1 MKFDK
6 INALAA
12 SCLLVIALSGCD
24 QKSASPVV
32 EDAKKA
38 TENAATATKE
48 GVEKAVA
55 ATKEGVEKAATE
67 VKQVGEKAVETVTEK
82 AKEIGGEATGLI
94 AKAQGL
100 VGEKKYQEALTALGG
115 LKDMKLSESQQKV
128 VDDLKAQIQKLM
140 SGDAAKAAGN
150 LLGK

>member
-1 MKFDK
+1 MKFNK
-6 INALAA
+6 LNAAA
-12 SCLLVIALSGCD
+12 VGCLLVIALSGCD
-24 QKSASPVV
+24 KNSSNAAMD
-32 EDAKKA
+32 DAKKA

-48 GVEKAVA
+48 GVEKAVT

-67 VKQVGEKAVETVTEK
+67 VKQVGEKAVEAVTEK
-82 AKEIGGEATGLI
+82 AKEIGGEASGVI

-100 VGEKKYQEALTALGG
+100 VTEKKYQEALTTLGG

-128 VDDLKAQIQKLM
+128 VDGLKAQIQKLM